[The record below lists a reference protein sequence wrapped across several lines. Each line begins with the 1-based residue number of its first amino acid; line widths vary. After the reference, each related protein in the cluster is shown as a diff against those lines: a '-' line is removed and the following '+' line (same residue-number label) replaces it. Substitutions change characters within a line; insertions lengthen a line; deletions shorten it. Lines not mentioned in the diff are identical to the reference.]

1 MKTTAIV
8 RFRLYV
14 TGDGP
19 NSVLA
24 VANLKALCTT
34 HLPDRHQIEIIDLID
49 DPKRALDD
57 QVLLTPTL
65 VKLSPRPVRRVIG
78 NLSQEATVL
87 QACGLT
93 VSQ

>member
-1 MKTTAIV
+1 MKAAPIV

-19 NSVLA
+19 NSSLA
-24 VANLKALCTT
+24 VANLKALCQA
-34 HLPDRHQIEIIDLID
+34 HLAKRHQIEIIDLLLHPD
-49 DPKRALDD
+49 RALED
-57 QVLLTPTL
+57 QVMLTPTL

-93 VSQ
+93 VSR

>member
-1 MKTTAIV
+1 MKAAPVV

-14 TGDGP
+14 TGGGP

-24 VANLKALCTT
+24 VANLKALCNT
-34 HLPDRHQIEIIDLID
+34 HLPKRHEIEIIDLLLH
-49 DPKRALDD
+49 PNRALED

-65 VKLSPRPVRRVIG
+65 VKLSPRPSRRVIG

-87 QACGLT
+87 LACGIT
-93 VSQ
+93 ATR